1 MVSRKTI
8 RINFVAISPQ
18 LKSLVSELPDQ
29 AQFIKKHGSLLNLV
43 TTGFKEDMM
52 RVLFQFFD
60 PKHHCFTF
68 PDYQLVPTLEEFSR
82 LLGMPILDQTPFSG
96 LEKIPKSEKVAA
108 ALHMTKSDI
117 ETNWVTRSGIKG
129 LLAKFLINKAR
140 EFLKDMKVH
149 AFEDVL
155 ALLIY
160 GLVLFPNPDQFID
173 MNAIKIFLTHNP
185 VPTLLGDILHS
196 LYTRTMKRQGT
207 LMCCIPLLY
216 RWFIS
221 HLPQSVLKNEHN
233 LKWSQRIM
241 SLSHSDI
248 RWCPHLEENVI
259 LIDRCGEFSNFGC
272 ARRDGPH
279 EIIIQGTVFD
289 YDNDSQGLRQ
299 RFVRAWGMVKR
310 STLGQKNSIPMEP
323 YLRWVRARAREL
335 VMPYLA
341 VGPLI
346 VEPEVEGGTPQI
358 IPYPDMPTDVEE
370 LKRSW
375 IQLREE
381 RDTFEAQFCAER
393 KKVLELTS
401 QLNEERKLNAYLR
414 PKRSRPWET

>member
-1 MVSRKTI
+1 MAPRKTI

-18 LKSLVSELPDQ
+18 LKDLVSELPDQ
-29 AQFIKKHGSLLNLV
+29 AQFLKKHGSLLNLV

-82 LLGMPILDQTPFSG
+82 LLGIPILDQTPFSG
-96 LEKIPKSEKVAA
+96 LERSLKSEEVVA

-117 ETNWVTRSGIKG
+117 ETNWVTRSGVKG

-140 EFLKDMKVH
+140 EFLKVVDVH

-160 GLVLFPNPDQFID
+160 GLVLFPNPDQFVD

-196 LYTRTMKRQGT
+196 LHTRTMKRQGT
-207 LMCCIPLLY
+207 LMCCVPLLS

-221 HLPQSVLKNEHN
+221 HLPQSVLKNEQN

-248 RWCPHLEENVI
+248 RWCPHLKEDVI
-259 LIDRCGEFSNFGC
+259 LIDRCGEFSNVPLLGIRGGITYNPALALRQFGY

-279 EIIIQGTVFD
+279 EIILQGTVFN

-299 RFVRAWGMVKR
+299 
-310 STLGQKNSIPMEP
+310 
-323 YLRWVRARAREL
+323 RWVRARAREL

-341 VGPLI
+341 VRPLI
-346 VEPEVEGGTPQI
+346 VEPGVEGGTSQI

-381 RDTFEAQFCAER
+381 RDTFETQFVAER

-401 QLNEERKLNAYLR
+401 QLNEERRLNAYLR

>member
-1 MVSRKTI
+1 M
-8 RINFVAISPQ
+8 
-18 LKSLVSELPDQ
+18 
-29 AQFIKKHGSLLNLV
+29 
-43 TTGFKEDMM
+43 
-52 RVLFQFFD
+52 
-60 PKHHCFTF
+60 
-68 PDYQLVPTLEEFSR
+68 
-82 LLGMPILDQTPFSG
+82 LGIPILDQTPFSG
-96 LEKIPKSEKVAA
+96 LEKIPKSEEVVA

-117 ETNWVTRSGIKG
+117 ETNCVTRSGVKG

-140 EFLKDMKVH
+140 EFLKDMNVH
-149 AFEDVL
+149 AFKDVL

-160 GLVLFPNPDQFID
+160 GLVLFPNPDQFVD

-196 LYTRTMKRQGT
+196 LHTRIMKRQGT
-207 LMCCIPLLY
+207 LMCCIPLLS

-221 HLPQSVLKNEHN
+221 HLPQSVLKNEQN

-248 RWCPHLEENVI
+248 RWCPHLEGNVT
-259 LIDRCGEFSNFGC
+259 LIDRCGEFSNVPLLGI
-272 ARRDGPH
+272 RG
-279 EIIIQGTVFD
+279 
-289 YDNDSQGLRQ
+289 GLRQ

-323 YLRWVRARAREL
+323 YLIWVRARAREL

-346 VEPEVEGGTPQI
+346 VEPEVEGGTSQI

-381 RDTFEAQFCAER
+381 RDTFEAQFSAER

-401 QLNEERKLNAYLR
+401 QLNEERRLNAYLR

>member
-1 MVSRKTI
+1 MASRKTI
-8 RINFVAISPQ
+8 RINFVVISPQ
-18 LKSLVSELPDQ
+18 LKDLVSELPDH
-29 AQFIKKHGSLLNLV
+29 AQFVKKHGSLLNLV
-43 TTGFKEDMM
+43 TTGFKEYVM

-82 LLGMPILDQTPFSG
+82 MLGIPILDQTPFSG
-96 LEKIPKSEKVAA
+96 LEKIPKSEEVAA

-117 ETNWVTRSGIKG
+117 ETNCVTRSGVKG

-140 EFLKDMKVH
+140 EFLKDMNVH

-160 GLVLFPNPDQFID
+160 GLVLFPNPDQFVD

-196 LYTRTMKRQGT
+196 LHTRTMKRQGT
-207 LMCCIPLLY
+207 LMCCIPLLS

-221 HLPQSVLKNEHN
+221 HLPQSVLKNEQN

-248 RWCPHLEENVI
+248 RWCPHLEGNVT
-259 LIDRCGEFSNFGC
+259 LIDRCGEFSNVPLLGIRGGITYNPALALRQLGY
-272 ARRDGPH
+272 ARRD
-279 EIIIQGTVFD
+279 
-289 YDNDSQGLRQ
+289 
-299 RFVRAWGMVKR
+299 
-310 STLGQKNSIPMEP
+310 GQKNSIPMEP

-346 VEPEVEGGTPQI
+346 IEPEVEGGTPQI

-375 IQLREE
+375 TQLREE

-393 KKVLELTS
+393 KKVSELTS
-401 QLNEERKLNAYLR
+401 QLNEERRLNAYLR

>member
-1 MVSRKTI
+1 M
-8 RINFVAISPQ
+8 N
-18 LKSLVSELPDQ
+18 
-29 AQFIKKHGSLLNLV
+29 
-43 TTGFKEDMM
+43 
-52 RVLFQFFD
+52 
-60 PKHHCFTF
+60 
-68 PDYQLVPTLEEFSR
+68 
-82 LLGMPILDQTPFSG
+82 
-96 LEKIPKSEKVAA
+96 
-108 ALHMTKSDI
+108 
-117 ETNWVTRSGIKG
+117 
-129 LLAKFLINKAR
+129 
-140 EFLKDMKVH
+140 VH

-173 MNAIKIFLTHNP
+173 MNAIQIFLTHNP

-196 LYTRTMKRQGT
+196 LHTRTMKKQGT
-207 LMCCIPLLY
+207 LMCCVPLLS

-221 HLPQSVLKNEHN
+221 HLPQSILKNDQN

-241 SLSHSDI
+241 TLSHLDI
-248 RWCPHLEENVI
+248 RWCSNLRENVI
-259 LIDRCGEFSNFGC
+259 IIDRCGEFPNVPLMGIRGGITYNPTLALRQFGY

-279 EIIIQGTVFD
+279 EMIIQGIVFD

-310 STLGQKNSIPMEP
+310 SNLGKKNSIPMEP

-341 VGPLI
+341 VGLLI
-346 VEPEVEGGTPQI
+346 VESEVEGGTSQI

-375 IQLREE
+375 TQLREE
-381 RDTFEAQFCAER
+381 RDTFEAQFNAER

-401 QLNEERKLNAYLR
+401 QLNEERRLNAYLR